1 MERRHRLRVLGVRLG
16 LALALLLRAADA
28 RTAEPL
34 AFVDLEG
41 GSVTVAAPAPG
52 AALVVHYWATWC
64 PSCERELSE
73 LDRAA
78 ATCRGT
84 EVEVLAV
91 DVGESADTVRR
102 FLAERPLS
110 LRVLL
115 DPKGRTW
122 RESGGRE
129 MPANLIWTA
138 GGQSWALGP
147 SREAQWRER
156 LGALGCTRG
165 AAATPRFL
173 E

>member
-1 MERRHRLRVLGVRLG
+1 MERRHRLRLLGIRIG
-16 LALALLLRAADA
+16 LAVAWLPCAADA
-28 RTAEPL
+28 KTAEPL

-41 GSVTVAAPAPG
+41 GSVSVGAPAPG

-64 PSCERELSE
+64 PSCERELAD

-78 ATCRGT
+78 QACRGT
-84 EVEVLAV
+84 DVEVIAV
-91 DVGESADTVRR
+91 DIGEDAGAVRR
-102 FLAERPLS
+102 FLADRPLS

-115 DPKGRTW
+115 DPKGRAW

-129 MPANLIWTA
+129 MPANLIWTEA
-138 GGQSWALGP
+138 GQSWALGP

-156 LGALGCTRG
+156 LGALGCTQG
-165 AAATPRFL
+165 AAAPARFL